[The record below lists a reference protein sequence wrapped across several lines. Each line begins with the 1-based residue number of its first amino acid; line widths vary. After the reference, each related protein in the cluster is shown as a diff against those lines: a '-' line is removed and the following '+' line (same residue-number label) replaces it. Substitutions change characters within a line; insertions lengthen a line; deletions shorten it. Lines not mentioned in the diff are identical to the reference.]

1 MSVQRTEMA
10 KKLWCLFRRR
20 DAADHK
26 ICVAHAEDGRVFRCP
41 YSNEAEAKEKCE
53 DYAFNTHEYSVE
65 EGVE

>member
-1 MSVQRTEMA
+1 M
-10 KKLWCLFRRR
+10 WCLFRRR

-41 YSNEAEAKEKCE
+41 YASEAEAKEKCE
-53 DYAFNTHEYSVE
+53 DYAFNTHDYSIE